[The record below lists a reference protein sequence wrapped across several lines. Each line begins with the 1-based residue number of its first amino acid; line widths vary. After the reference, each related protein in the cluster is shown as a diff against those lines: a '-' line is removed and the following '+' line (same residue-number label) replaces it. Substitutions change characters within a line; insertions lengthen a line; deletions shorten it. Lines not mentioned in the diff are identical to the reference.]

1 MSVSLNLARG
11 RCVRTELPA
20 LVLGILNVTDD
31 SFWSGSR
38 ASGVDATVER
48 ACEMAASGADII
60 DIGGESTRPGAQYV
74 SEEEELSRI
83 LPVITRLRKEC
94 RIPISVDTRKSAV
107 LMAALDAGADMLN
120 DISAMEDDTAM
131 PKLVARA
138 EIPVILMH
146 KKGSPDTMQQDPDY
160 HDVCTEV
167 KQYLFTRAR
176 AAEEAGIAHEKII
189 LDPGIGFGK
198 GYDHN
203 MALITGLAEIAFGGY
218 PVLMALSRK
227 RVIGHITGRDIP
239 DRLAG
244 TLAANM
250 VAVRNGATLLRVH
263 DVAETVDMLK
273 VVRETEKKWN
283 S

>member
-1 MSVSLNLARG
+1 MSISLPLARG
-11 RCVRTELPA
+11 RCVSTDLPA
-20 LVLGILNVTDD
+20 LVLGILNVTGD
-31 SFWSGSR
+31 SFWEGSR
-38 ASGVDATVER
+38 VSSVEAAVDR
-48 ACEMAASGADII
+48 ALEMAGSGADII

-83 LPVITRLRKEC
+83 LPVITRLRKVSG
-94 RIPISVDTRKSAV
+94 IPVSVDTRKASV
-107 LMAALDAGADMLN
+107 LSAALDAGADILN
-120 DISAMEDDTAM
+120 DISAMEDDIGMLA
-131 PKLVARA
+131 LVSRA
-138 EIPVILMH
+138 GIPVILMH
-146 KKGSPDTMQQDPDY
+146 KKGSPETMQQDPTY
-160 HDVCTEV
+160 HDVCAEV
-167 KQYLFTRAR
+167 KEYLFSRGRTAQD
-176 AAEEAGIAHEKII
+176 AGIAREKII

-198 GYDHN
+198 GYEHN
-203 MALITGLAEIAFGGY
+203 MALITGLAEITAGGY

-273 VVRETEKKWN
+273 VVRETKKKWN